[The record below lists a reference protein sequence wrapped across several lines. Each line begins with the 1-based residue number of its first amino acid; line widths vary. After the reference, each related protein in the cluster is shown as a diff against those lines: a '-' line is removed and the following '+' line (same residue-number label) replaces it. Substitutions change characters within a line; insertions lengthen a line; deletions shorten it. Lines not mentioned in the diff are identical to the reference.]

1 HERWRNMWYDHLSTA
16 IDYKD
21 MRYVWREKW
30 TDLDIAQAMFP
41 NHSDSLEIICDS
53 VNSLYP
59 WRAEDAPIVD
69 AASEFD
75 MEDGLGYYGASGDV
89 RERLKLI
96 EMQYRIPA
104 KVKIMEMRDGDTP
117 Y

>member
-1 HERWRNMWYDHLSTA
+1 ISKGAYARSQAFAEAALAGMGWLETGARKTDEPLFLRHERWRNMWYDHLSTA

-75 MEDGLGYYGASGDV
+75 MEDGLG
-89 RERLKLI
+89 
-96 EMQYRIPA
+96 
-104 KVKIMEMRDGDTP
+104 
-117 Y
+117 